1 MVADAN
7 PPYKD
12 LIGQTLNGKKMRDAS
27 GSGTAGPIW
36 ETAMQLALRGL
47 PSSKFVQPD
56 DKTIRGNVKDLPYL
70 KGMTPVDATAKL
82 LSMGF
87 KAAISPTPVDSDA
100 PAGTVAS
107 TTPRQEDGAPEGAT
121 VTLVL
126 SNGSK
131 APPTGPHTADHPA
144 TAGYAADDQAAARI
158 PDLPALGPQ
167 VPEVWPRRPLTTPC
181 FCTRSGD
188 H

>member
-1 MVADAN
+1 
-7 PPYKD
+7 
-12 LIGQTLNGKKMRDAS
+12 
-27 GSGTAGPIW
+27 
-36 ETAMQLALRGL
+36 MQLALRGL

-100 PAGTVAS
+100 PAGTVAYHHA
-107 TTPRQEDGAPEGAT
+107 TAGGRCARGAT

-126 SNGSK
+126 LQRQQG
-131 APPTGPHTADHPA
+131 AADRPHTADHPA
-144 TAGYAADDQAAARI
+144 AAG
-158 PDLPALGPQ
+158 
-167 VPEVWPRRPLTTPC
+167 TPPTIKPPPGFPSC
-181 FCTRSGD
+181 PPWDPKYPKCGRGGR
-188 H
+188 

>member
-1 MVADAN
+1 MH
-7 PPYKD
+7 
-12 LIGQTLNGKKMRDAS
+12 DAS
-27 GSGTAGPIW
+27 GSGHRRTDLGDRDA
-36 ETAMQLALRGL
+36 AARCSGL
-47 PSSKFVQPD
+47 PTSKFVQPD

-87 KAAISPTPVDSDA
+87 QAAISPTPVDSDA
-100 PAGTVAS
+100 PAGTVAY

-131 APPTGPHTADHPA
+131 AVPTPPTPPITPPRRI
-144 TAGYAADDQAAARI
+144 AADDQAAARLA
-158 PDLPALGPQ
+158 DLPADG
-167 VPEVWPRRPLTTPC
+167 PEVAEVA
-181 FCTRSGD
+181 GD
-188 H
+188 R